1 MIFSMMNSLL
11 FFTNITNLL
20 ILHFCAGILI
30 HSVGMCTTPAS
41 AKLTSGWLRIIESI
55 ADSGEFLMPTGNS
68 LQWLRRTL
76 FTDKTINIPMLLFWF
91 KFNFWTSGAR
101 TVMIANTVLD
111 WVFNKHGFRL
121 TTWNQPF
128 LTLACKRVHV
138 LKCQSAA
145 LPNCL
150 IENRY
155 GPIRVHNMMQGCS
168 KTLACCKRLK
178 DKLTVQGGRSYVS
191 MGTQLTHFILIY
203 WSITE

>member
-1 MIFSMMNSLL
+1 MRSSLQGGQGLLKALQILASFSCPQGTVCSGLEGPC
-11 FFTNITNLL
+11 LL
-20 ILHFCAGILI
+20 IKRSTYPCCYFDLSSTFGRLVPELC
-30 HSVGMCTTPAS
+30 
-41 AKLTSGWLRIIESI
+41 
-55 ADSGEFLMPTGNS
+55 
-68 LQWLRRTL
+68 
-76 FTDKTINIPMLLFWF
+76 
-91 KFNFWTSGAR
+91 
-101 TVMIANTVLD
+101 MIANTVLD

-138 LKCQSAA
+138 LKCQSTA

-178 DKLTVQGGRSYVS
+178 DKLTVQGGRSYIS
-191 MGTQLTHFILIY
+191 MGTQLTHFVLIY

>member
-11 FFTNITNLL
+11 FFTTITNLL

-30 HSVGMCTTPAS
+30 HSVWMCTTPAS
-41 AKLTSGWLRIIESI
+41 AKLTSGWPRIIESI

-76 FTDKTINIPMLLFWF
+76 FTDKRSTYPCCYFDLSSTFGRL
-91 KFNFWTSGAR
+91 
-101 TVMIANTVLD
+101 VPELCMIANTVLD

-138 LKCQSAA
+138 LKCQSTA

-178 DKLTVQGGRSYVS
+178 DKLTVQGGRSYIS
-191 MGTQLTHFILIY
+191 MGTQLTHFVLIY

>member
-1 MIFSMMNSLL
+1 MIFAMMNSLL
-11 FFTNITNLL
+11 FFTTITNLL

-30 HSVGMCTTPAS
+30 HSVWMCTTPAS
-41 AKLTSGWLRIIESI
+41 AKLTSGWPRIIESI

-68 LQWLRRTL
+68 
-76 FTDKTINIPMLLFWF
+76 
-91 KFNFWTSGAR
+91 
-101 TVMIANTVLD
+101 
-111 WVFNKHGFRL
+111 
-121 TTWNQPF
+121 QPF

-138 LKCQSAA
+138 VKCQSTA

-178 DKLTVQGGRSYVS
+178 DKLTVQGGGPMSLWGPNLPTSSSFTGPLPNRGGPSTYS
-191 MGTQLTHFILIY
+191 RYGSILC
-203 WSITE
+203 SNEFC